1 MLSRSIALKSATAL
15 ALVLC
20 AAPAFAQ
27 DTSAPA
33 APQADESQD
42 ENAIIVTGQ
51 RASLGAAA
59 KIKQDS
65 ANVVDSIVADDI
77 GKFPDRTVA
86 GALQRVPGV
95 QVTVGGNNEIVGPI
109 IRGLGDI
116 LTTLDGREIFTGVGR
131 GFAYQD
137 LPAEA
142 LAGADVYK
150 TSSANLIEGGVVG
163 AIDLRLHKPF
173 DFNGFTVAANARGI
187 YSKNTNEVSP
197 IAGLLVSDR
206 WDTGIGEIGALVDV
220 SYASTDFNRPIAFN
234 CDYRSGNHGPNPVA
248 GGSAGLAAPTCVGG
262 LNNEGNYR
270 RIQTNGAIQWKPS
283 PDFQVDLTGLYT
295 SYVSKWASIFLI
307 DDLFGGPFSNVQAT
321 NDCNQYDVG
330 ADGFY
335 ANPYQA
341 NGTPN
346 PNVHRE
352 TLCTVKSMTV
362 GSHGGFTSTQAHND
376 RTDLY
381 LLALGTKYETGAL
394 TLKGD
399 LSYQSSNIRNQNFIL
414 DTLKVGG
421 GMVTTVTNLNDNG
434 GTVYS
439 SPGLSN
445 PTNFGLSPL
454 NQDSIRDK
462 GSAFAAKF
470 DGIYKVG
477 SVLKEIQ
484 FGARFADHKAD
495 HQQAVIG
502 TCGSVCGTLIT
513 NVSFLPADFMIHSSG
528 IPTVNNGLGVV
539 APDQDMLRDPNIQ
552 NQLRKLYG
560 LAEGWPAFQPERA
573 FNAEEKTLSGYVQL
587 AYDIPLGGALS
598 IDGLVGA
605 RYTHTSRDIQGA
617 AYVTPA
623 ATPANPTPAPVLTPY
638 KASTDDNDFMP
649 NASAR
654 VRFGGGLQAR
664 LSYAKAIARPSFGS
678 LNPGLSYLISTNILI
693 LPAGSGGNPDLKPQK
708 SDSYDA
714 TLEYYFGRDSYIS
727 VAGYY
732 KNITDRVISQSQVE
746 TINGFDYNITRPRN
760 VGKVTLKGVEIAGQA
775 FLDFLPGPL
784 SGLGI
789 MANFTLADSEIK
801 EDVDARMIG
810 RDIQGVSRYN
820 YTVGALYEKYG
831 VTGRVVYTHRSS
843 YYDEIYGGTTIR
855 PATGAITSLQPNPL
869 VLNMVR
875 PGGRLD
881 ASLGFDVAKGI
892 TLSVDATNI
901 TKNNYRSYYGR
912 PEFPRDHRFDD
923 TTYSVGV
930 SAKF

>member
-1 MLSRSIALKSATAL
+1 MMSRTIALRSATAL

-27 DTSAPA
+27 DASPPQSDETPA
-33 APQADESQD
+33 EG
-42 ENAIIVTGQ
+42 EIVVVGQ

-116 LTTLDGREIFTGVGR
+116 MTTLDGREIFTGVGR

-173 DFNGFTVAANARGI
+173 DFKGFTVAANARGI
-187 YSKNTNEVSP
+187 YSKNTNKVSP

-206 WDTGIGEIGALVDV
+206 WDTGAGEIGALLDV

-270 RIQTNGAIQWKPS
+270 RIQTNGAIQWKVS
-283 PDFQVDLTGLYT
+283 PEFQVDLTGLYT
-295 SYVSKWASIFLI
+295 SYASKWASIFLI

-321 NDCNQYDVG
+321 SDCNAYDVG

-335 ANPYQA
+335 ANPYTA
-341 NGTPN
+341 TGPN
-346 PNVHRE
+346 PAVHRE
-352 TLCTVKSMTV
+352 TLCTAKSMTV

-376 RTDLY
+376 RTDLF
-381 LLALGTKYETGAL
+381 LGAVSAKYEAGSL
-394 TLKGD
+394 MLKGD
-399 LSYQSSNIRNQNFIL
+399 VSYQRSLIRNQNFIL

-421 GMVTTVTNLNDNG
+421 GMVSTITNLNDDG

-445 PTNFGLSPL
+445 PVNFGLSPL
-454 NQDSIRDK
+454 NQDSIREK
-462 GSAFAAKF
+462 GSEFAAKF
-470 DGIYKVG
+470 DGAYQVG
-477 SVLKEIQ
+477 SILKEIQ

-502 TCGSVCGTLIT
+502 TCGTVCNTLIT
-513 NVSFLPADFMIHSSG
+513 NVSFLPAGFMIHSSG

-539 APDQDMLRDPNIQ
+539 APDQDMLRDPAIQ
-552 NQLRKLYG
+552 DQLRTYYG
-560 LAEGWPAFQPERA
+560 LAKGWPAFQPERA

-587 AYDIPLGGALS
+587 AYDIPLGGAVS

-605 RYTHTSRDIQGA
+605 RYTHTNRDIRGA
-617 AYVTPA
+617 ALVTPA
-623 ATPANPTPAPVLTPY
+623 ATPANPTPAAVVTPY
-638 KASTDDNDFMP
+638 TASSDDNDFMP

-664 LSYAKAIARPSFGS
+664 FSYAKAIARPSFGS

-708 SDSYDA
+708 SDSFDA

-746 TINGFDYNITRPRN
+746 AINGFNYNITRPRN
-760 VGKVTLKGVEIAGQA
+760 VGKVTLKGVEVAGQA
-775 FLDFLPGPL
+775 FFDFLPGAF
-784 SGLGI
+784 SGLGM
-789 MANFTLADSEIK
+789 MANFTLSDSEIM

-810 RDIQGVSRYN
+810 QSIQGVSKYN
-820 YTVGALYEKYG
+820 FTVGALYEKYG

-855 PATGAITSLQPNPL
+855 PATGPITSLQPDPL

>member
-1 MLSRSIALKSATAL
+1 MISRTIALKSATAL

-27 DTSAPA
+27 DTSPPQSDETPA
-33 APQADESQD
+33 EG
-42 ENAIIVTGQ
+42 EIVVVGQ

-116 LTTLDGREIFTGVGR
+116 MTTLDGREIFTGVGR

-173 DFNGFTVAANARGI
+173 DFKGFTVAANARGI
-187 YSKNTNEVSP
+187 YSKNTNKVSP

-206 WDTGIGEIGALVDV
+206 WDTGAGEIGALLDV

-270 RIQTNGAIQWKPS
+270 RIQTNGAIQWKMS
-283 PDFQVDLTGLYT
+283 PEFQVDLTGLYT
-295 SYVSKWASIFLI
+295 SYASKWASIFLI

-321 NDCNQYDVG
+321 SDCNPYDVG

-335 ANPYQA
+335 ANPYTA
-341 NGTPN
+341 TGPN
-346 PNVHRE
+346 PAVHRE
-352 TLCTVKSMTV
+352 TLCTAQSMTV

-376 RTDLY
+376 RTDLF
-381 LLALGTKYETGAL
+381 LGAVSAKYEAGSL
-394 TLKGD
+394 MLKGD
-399 LSYQSSNIRNQNFIL
+399 VSYQRSLIRNQNFIL

-421 GMVTTVTNLNDNG
+421 GMVSTITNLNDDG

-445 PTNFGLSPL
+445 PVNFGLSPL
-454 NQDSIRDK
+454 NQDSIREK
-462 GSAFAAKF
+462 GSEFAAKF
-470 DGIYKVG
+470 DGAYQVG
-477 SVLKEIQ
+477 SILKEIQ

-502 TCGSVCGTLIT
+502 TCGTVCNTLIT
-513 NVSFLPADFMIHSSG
+513 NVSFLPAGFMIHSSG

-539 APDQDMLRDPNIQ
+539 APDQDMLRDPAIQ
-552 NQLRKLYG
+552 DQLRTYYG
-560 LAEGWPAFQPERA
+560 LAKGWPAFQPERA

-587 AYDIPLGGALS
+587 AYDIPLGGAVS

-605 RYTHTSRDIQGA
+605 RYTHTTRDIRGA
-617 AYVTPA
+617 ALVTPA
-623 ATPANPTPAPVLTPY
+623 ATPANPTPAAVVTPY
-638 KASTDDNDFMP
+638 TASTDDNDFMP

-654 VRFGGGLQAR
+654 LRLGGGLQAR

-708 SDSYDA
+708 SDSFDA

-746 TINGFDYNITRPRN
+746 AINGFNYNITRPRN
-760 VGKVTLKGVEIAGQA
+760 VGKVTLKGVEVAGQA
-775 FLDFLPGPL
+775 FFDFLPGAF
-784 SGLGI
+784 SGLGM

-801 EDVDARMIG
+801 EDVDARMLG
-810 RDIQGVSRYN
+810 QSIQGVSKYN
-820 YTVGALYEKYG
+820 FTVGALYEKYG

-855 PATGAITSLQPNPL
+855 PAQGPITSLQPNPL